1 MNVGILG
8 LGLIGGSF
16 AKAFHADGH
25 TVLARDTDLST
36 LSFAILE
43 GTVSG
48 ELTPANAAA
57 CDLVLLCTP
66 PAAAIDWLK
75 TAAPSLGTRPHVMD
89 SCGTKREIVS
99 AALPL
104 AAAHGFTFVGGHPMA
119 GTQYSGYKHSRPDL
133 FRGAPLVLV
142 PPVFDDISLLARVKT
157 LLAPA
162 GFGRLAVT
170 TADAHDAVI
179 AFTSQLPHILSNAYV
194 KSPAAA
200 SHHGFSAG
208 SYRDLTRVAR
218 LNPALWAELCLDNR
232 DHLLPELDLL
242 IANLSAYRDALS
254 ASDRPLLESLL
265 RDGSDRK
272 NSLDP

>member
-1 MNVGILG
+1 MKVGVLG

-25 TVLARDTDLST
+25 EVLARDTDLAT

-48 ELTPANAAA
+48 ELTPENAAT

-66 PAAAIDWLK
+66 PAAAVAWLRD
-75 TAAPSLGTRPHVMD
+75 AAPALGTRPLVMD
-89 SCGTKREIVS
+89 CCGTKREIVS
-99 AALPL
+99 AAFPL

-119 GTQYSGYKHSRPDL
+119 GTQFSGYKHSRPDL
-133 FRGAPLVLV
+133 YRGAPMVLV
-142 PPVFDDISLLARVKT
+142 PPVFDDISLLARVKS

-242 IANLSAYRDALS
+242 IANLSAYRTALA
-254 ASDRPLLESLL
+254 ASDHPALETLL
-265 RDGSDRK
+265 REGSDRK
-272 NSLDP
+272 NALDP